1 MADTDKKPDV
11 KRNKLGGVL
20 ITKENAAQYCYN
32 AAQAK
37 HKRAELRRKLLKA
50 AVDEGLDK
58 IFVKALKSG
67 DPEQLELVAKAS
79 KLVGVDFAS
88 SEEAVQRV
96 DAKVDAKSNNKV
108 EVVVSGIDG

>member
-37 HKRAELRRKLLKA
+37 HKRAELRRKMLKA

-88 SEEAVQRV
+88 SEEAVQRIQA
-96 DAKVDAKSNNKV
+96 DTNSKVDNTLTVRIEDA
-108 EVVVSGIDG
+108 

>member
-88 SEEAVQRV
+88 SEEAVQRIQA
-96 DAKVDAKSNNKV
+96 DTNSKVDNTLTVRIEDA
-108 EVVVSGIDG
+108 

>member
-88 SEEAVQRV
+88 SEEAVQRIQA
-96 DAKVDAKSNNKV
+96 DTNSKVDNTLTVKIEDA
-108 EVVVSGIDG
+108 